1 MAKVLDIRILGDDIL
16 RKKLQ
21 EVDPTDPFLKDFIP
35 DFIHTMYV
43 RDGVGL
49 AANQVGVDKRIVVID
64 PRTEDEERKQNPIV
78 MLNPKILERDG
89 KQIGDEGCISLPDIF
104 AQVVRDKKIVYEYT
118 DLEGNTFTKETE
130 GYEAVIIQ
138 HELDHLDGIVF
149 TDRVA
154 PLTKLKL
161 KTKLNQMKSTAV
173 DGVNIRKD

>member
-1 MAKVLDIRILGDDIL
+1 MANVLDIRILGDDIL

-21 EVDPTDPFLKDFIP
+21 EVDPKDPFLKDFIP
-35 DFIHTMYV
+35 DLIHTMYI

-64 PRTEDEERKQNPIV
+64 PHTADEEKEQNPIV

-89 KQIGDEGCISLPDIF
+89 KQIGDEGCISVPYIF
-104 AQVVRDKKIVYEYT
+104 APVVRDKKIVYEYT
-118 DLEGNTFTKETE
+118 DLEGKTITKETE

-149 TDRVA
+149 TDRLA
-154 PLTKLKL
+154 PLAKLKL
-161 KTKLNQMKSTAV
+161 KTKLSQMESTAV